1 MENLTKLNECVA
13 CGSDNLVLTLDL
25 NDQPLANTYP
35 THANKDEP
43 YFPLA
48 VNRCRDCYHLQL
60 THIVDPE
67 LIYRDYAYVS
77 GTSQTYLD
85 YMSWFAKWCR
95 EYTDSWHGHVLDIG
109 CNDGSQLDAFDALG
123 FNTYGVDPAENLYE
137 ISSSKG
143 HKVVCGF
150 WNKKSIKELK
160 HNKFDIVV
168 SQNAFAHNPNPE
180 KYFEL
185 LDGVTKDKSHV
196 FIQTSQSD
204 MVVNGEFDTIYH
216 EHISFYNIN
225 SFNELAKRTSF
236 NLIDVIKTPI
246 HGTSYVFV
254 LSKGKKRNKHISN
267 LIAMEKNLLEP
278 DTYVKW
284 EQKVNSVV
292 KEFKS
297 IIDEHKTN
305 SYKIIGY
312 GAAAKGNTLLNFAEV
327 DLDYIVDDNPMKQN
341 RYSPG
346 RNIPIVSMDY
356 ITMNFSRSDKI
367 LFVPLAWNFFNEI
380 KSKIKIA
387 RAVNTDKFLRYF
399 PEVTVE
405 Y

>member
-1 MENLTKLNECVA
+1 MKNLTPLNECVA
-13 CGSDNLVLTLDL
+13 CGSTNLIRTLDL
-25 NDQPLANTYP
+25 NDQPLANTYSLKVDKKE
-35 THANKDEP
+35 TA
-43 YFPLA
+43 YPLA
-48 VNRCRDCYHLQL
+48 VNRCQDCFHLQL

-67 LIYRDYAYVS
+67 IIYKDYAYVS

-85 YMSWFAKWCR
+85 YMFWFAKWCR
-95 EYTDSWHGHVLDIG
+95 EYTDFWHGHVLDIG

-160 HNKFDIVV
+160 HNKFDIIV
-168 SQNAFAHNPNPE
+168 SQNAFAHNPDPE

-185 LDGVTKDKSHV
+185 LDEVTKDKSHV

-216 EHISFYNIN
+216 EHISFYNVN

>member
-1 MENLTKLNECVA
+1 
-13 CGSDNLVLTLDL
+13 
-25 NDQPLANTYP
+25 
-35 THANKDEP
+35 
-43 YFPLA
+43 
-48 VNRCRDCYHLQL
+48 
-60 THIVDPE
+60 
-67 LIYRDYAYVS
+67 
-77 GTSQTYLD
+77 
-85 YMSWFAKWCR
+85 
-95 EYTDSWHGHVLDIG
+95 
-109 CNDGSQLDAFDALG
+109 
-123 FNTYGVDPAENLYE
+123 
-137 ISSSKG
+137 
-143 HKVVCGF
+143 
-150 WNKKSIKELK
+150 
-160 HNKFDIVV
+160 
-168 SQNAFAHNPNPE
+168 
-180 KYFEL
+180 
-185 LDGVTKDKSHV
+185 
-196 FIQTSQSD
+196 
-204 MVVNGEFDTIYH
+204 
-216 EHISFYNIN
+216 
-225 SFNELAKRTSF
+225 
-236 NLIDVIKTPI
+236 
-246 HGTSYVFV
+246 
-254 LSKGKKRNKHISN
+254 
-267 LIAMEKNLLEP
+267 MEKNLLEP